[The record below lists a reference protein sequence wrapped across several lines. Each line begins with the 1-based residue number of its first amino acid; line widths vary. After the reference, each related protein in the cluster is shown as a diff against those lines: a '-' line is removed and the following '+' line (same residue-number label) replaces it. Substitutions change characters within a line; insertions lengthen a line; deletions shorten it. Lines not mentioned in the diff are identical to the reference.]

1 LSNRASAMT
10 AIPLVDLQA
19 AHTEVAAEIKA
30 GLDGLMASAAFI
42 KGEVTR
48 AFEREYAAFV
58 GVAHCVGVAN
68 GTDAVELALRA
79 SEVPAGAEV
88 IMPANTFVATAEA
101 VVRAGARPAFADVDP
116 EHLLLDPR
124 ALEAVVSD
132 EAEVVLPVHLFG
144 QLAPMTAIAAVAE
157 RHAAVVLEDAA
168 QAHGATQGGKPPGSF
183 GLLAGVSFYP
193 GKNLG
198 AYGDAGAVLTES
210 AELARRV
217 RLLGD
222 HGAERRYEHITIGFN
237 SRLDA
242 FQAVVLRAKLRR
254 LAAGNQARRLAA
266 ARYAELLA
274 DLPGVI
280 LPSAAPGNDHVW
292 HLYAIRVPHR
302 DAVLRRLRDEKIEA
316 GIHYPVPVH
325 LQPAFRYLGYGKG
338 DFPVAE
344 SAAEQLL
351 SLPLFPQ
358 ITEEQQ
364 IRVASAIR
372 SVLGQDTLGELAG
385 MSAHGGG
392 TPSRAQ
398 SAGYVAASGRAEAA
412 D

>member
-1 LSNRASAMT
+1 VSNRASTTTT
-10 AIPLVDLQA
+10 AIPLVDLRA
-19 AHTEVAAEIKA
+19 AHAEVAAEIKA

-42 KGEVTR
+42 KGEETQ

-79 SEVPAGAEV
+79 AGVPAGAEV
-88 IMPANTFVATAEA
+88 VMPANTFVATAEA

-116 EHLLLDPR
+116 DHLLLDPQ
-124 ALEAVVSD
+124 ALESVVSD
-132 EAEVVLPVHLFG
+132 DTDVILPVHLFG
-144 QLAPMTAIAAVAE
+144 QLAPMTAVAAVAA
-157 RHAAVVLEDAA
+157 RHGAVVLEDAA
-168 QAHGATQGGKPPGSF
+168 QAHGATQDGKPPGSF
-183 GLLAGVSFYP
+183 GVLAGVSFYP

-198 AYGDAGAVLTES
+198 AYGDAGAVLTQS

-222 HGAERRYEHITIGFN
+222 HGAERRYEHIAIGFN

-254 LAAGNQARRLAA
+254 LADGNQARRLAA
-266 ARYAELLA
+266 TRYADLLA

-292 HLYAIRVPHR
+292 HLYAIRVPDR
-302 DAVLRRLRDEKIEA
+302 DAVLGRLREEKIEA

-325 LQPAFRYLGYGKG
+325 LQPAFRDFGYGKG

-344 SAAEQLL
+344 AAAERLL
-351 SLPLFPQ
+351 SLPLYPQ

-364 IRVASAIR
+364 VRVASVIR
-372 SVLGQDTLGELAG
+372 
-385 MSAHGGG
+385 
-392 TPSRAQ
+392 RA
-398 SAGYVAASGRAEAA
+398 VR
-412 D
+412 